1 VQWLY
6 NDETSLNDYQRFD
19 VSNGGYIIAQLI
31 DKKDKGL
38 QSNDLALI
46 TVLPILQNEKKA
58 EIILKN
64 NKGLKSLEELAQNN
78 NTEIINV
85 DAINKN
91 TPIVSQAGYEPGLI
105 GKAFSLELN
114 EVSNLIK
121 GETGVYMMRVDKV
134 NNSSNAPNS
143 FTPYQKQIIS
153 KNRSNLDFLIVESL
167 KESADINDNR
177 SAYY

>member
-1 VQWLY
+1 MVKL
-6 NDETSLNDYQRFD
+6 
-19 VSNGGYIIAQLI
+19 
-31 DKKDKGL
+31 
-38 QSNDLALI
+38 
-46 TVLPILQNEKKA
+46 
-58 EIILKN
+58 
-64 NKGLKSLEELAQNN
+64 
-78 NTEIINV
+78 
-85 DAINKN
+85 
-91 TPIVSQAGYEPGLI
+91 
-105 GKAFSLELN
+105 FSLELN